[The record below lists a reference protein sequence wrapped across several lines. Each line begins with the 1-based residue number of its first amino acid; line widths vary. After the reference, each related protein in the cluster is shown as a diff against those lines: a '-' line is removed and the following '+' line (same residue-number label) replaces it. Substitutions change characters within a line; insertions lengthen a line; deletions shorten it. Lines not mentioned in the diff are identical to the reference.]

1 MSRRPVI
8 AIVGDA
14 GVTPGS
20 ATYDAARDTGRAAV
34 DNGYRV
40 VTGGLSGVMEAA
52 SRGAHESGLYREGD
66 TVGIL
71 PNDDPGVANAWVDIA
86 IPTGMSHA
94 RNAIVANADALIAIG
109 GRAGTLSEM
118 AFAWTLRRLVVA
130 LDSTGWAEK
139 LADAPLDDRPRY
151 LDMSDDRIFGA
162 QTPDEAM
169 ILINERLPDYTKW
182 GRSFQKG
189 EPGSG

>member
-14 GVTPGS
+14 GITPGS
-20 ATYDAARDTGRAAV
+20 VTYDAARDTGRAAV
-34 DNGYRV
+34 DNGYRI
-40 VTGGLSGVMEAA
+40 VTGGLTGVMEAA
-52 SRGAHESGLYREGD
+52 SRGAHESGSYREGD

-71 PNDDPGVANAWVDIA
+71 PNDDPGAANAWVDIA

-109 GRAGTLSEM
+109 GRAGTLSEI

-139 LADAPLDDRPRY
+139 LAGAPLDDRPRY
-151 LDMSDDRIFGA
+151 SDLPDDQIFRA
-162 QTPDEAM
+162 LTPEEA
-169 ILINERLPDYTKW
+169 IIQINERLPRYSKW
-182 GRSFQKG
+182 GRSFQTG
-189 EPGSG
+189 FHGSG

>member
-1 MSRRPVI
+1 MPRRPVI

-14 GVTPGS
+14 GVTSGS
-20 ATYDAARDTGRAAV
+20 ATYEAARDMGRTAV
-34 DNGYRV
+34 DHGYRIA
-40 VTGGLSGVMEAA
+40 TGGLSGVMEAA
-52 SRGAHESGLYREGD
+52 SRGAHESASYREGD
-66 TVGIL
+66 TVGVL
-71 PNDDPGVANAWVDIA
+71 PNEDPGAANAWVDIA

-109 GRAGTLSEM
+109 GRAGTLSEI

-139 LADAPLDDRPRY
+139 LAGAPLDDRPRY
-151 LDMSDDRIFGA
+151 SGMPDDQIFGA
-162 QTPDEAM
+162 LTPDEAI

-182 GRSFQKG
+182 GRSFRKG
-189 EPGSG
+189 KTEPE